1 MITQSLYIFQYGICK
16 LLANVR
22 HTLLQV
28 IRFYLLE
35 VTQGRTSD
43 NYLHL
48 LCAKYFLRLGQRDGI
63 TFSDVSQSLRHSL
76 NKPQLFCSFLIIV
89 EALHDG
95 NPSASAGQQDWSVCI
110 VHPAYDFARV
120 DLEVG

>member
-1 MITQSLYIFQYGICK
+1 VITQSLHIFQYRIYK

-28 IRFYLLE
+28 IRFYVLE
-35 VTQGRTSD
+35 VTQGRTSN

-48 LCAKYFLRLGQRDGI
+48 LCAKYFLCLGQRDGI
-63 TFSDVSQSLRHSL
+63 AFPDVSQSLGHSL
-76 NKPQLFCSFLIIV
+76 NEPQLFCSFLVIV
-89 EALHDG
+89 QTLHHG

-120 DLEVG
+120 YLEIG